1 MAKRDY
7 YDVLGVPRGAN
18 EDDIKRAFRTLAKKH
33 HPDANPGDKGAEDRF
48 KEINEAYEVLSDA
61 RKRKAYDTFGYDG
74 GAADGGMGARPGAG
88 AGPFGDMGG
97 SGMGDMFE
105 DLLGGFFGGLG
116 GRRRGREPGEDL
128 EVGLELG
135 LEEAFKGGE
144 RRITFPRTEICG
156 TCSGS
161 GAKPG
166 TAPEPCKTC
175 GGRGQIHVSQGFFAI
190 SRTCPKCRG
199 RGVVIDSPCPGCRG
213 SGRTRVE
220 RTLTVNVPAGVDSG
234 MRVRLAGEGEP
245 GLNGGPRGDLYLAV
259 GVRHHE
265 LFERE
270 GDHLMLDL
278 PVRLSVAAAGGDVS
292 VPTLE
297 GSASLHVPSGTQPGQ
312 VFRMRGQGMP
322 AVNRRSRGD
331 LLVRV
336 QVEVPRRLSRR
347 QAELL
352 RELEADGSPSDY
364 ESVERFEEKK
374 RRFKPS

>member
-1 MAKRDY
+1 MSKRDY
-7 YDVLGVPRGAN
+7 YDVLGVSRNASE
-18 EDDIKRAFRTLAKKH
+18 EDVKKAFRTLAKKH
-33 HPDANPGDKGAEDRF
+33 HPDANPGDKGAEERF
-48 KEINEAYEVLSDA
+48 KEINEAYEVLSDS

-74 GAADGGMGARPGAG
+74 GAADGGMNARPEG
-88 AGPFGDMGG
+88 FGDMGG
-97 SGMGDMFE
+97 GMGDMFE
-105 DLLGGFFGGLG
+105 DLLGGFFGGMG

-128 EVGLELG
+128 EVSLELG

-144 RRITFPRTEICG
+144 RRITFPRNEACA

-166 TAPEPCKTC
+166 TSPQPCRAC

-199 RGVVIDSPCPGCRG
+199 RGSVIDSPCPSCRG
-213 SGRTRVE
+213 SGRTRIE
-220 RTLTVNVPAGVDSG
+220 RTLTVTVPAGVDSG

-245 GLNGGPRGDLYLAV
+245 GTNGGPRGDLYLAV
-259 GVRHHE
+259 GVRRHE
-265 LFERE
+265 LFERD
-270 GDHLMLDL
+270 GDHLLLEL
-278 PVRLSVAAAGGDVS
+278 PVRVSVAAAGGDVS

-297 GSASLHVPSGTQPGQ
+297 GHASLHIPAGTQPGQ

-336 QVEVPRRLSRR
+336 QVEIPRRLSRR
-347 QAELL
+347 QADLL
-352 RELEADGSPSDY
+352 REVEAEGSPSDY
-364 ESVERFEEKK
+364 EAVEKFQEKSK
-374 RRFKPS
+374 RYGK